1 MEKNLKA
8 GKRIVLF
15 ADGTGNSASSPAK
28 TNVWRAYKALDISPG
43 AGQVAFYDGGVGT
56 SAFTPFAMLGL
67 MFGWGLAANVRQIY
81 KFLCH
86 SYQPGDAHQQPDDV
100 YILGFSRGAFTARVL
115 AGMIADQ
122 GIIDVKKVR
131 GDRDLDRLI
140 SAAYGEFRSR
150 NFDPSLLSRFIG
162 RPLQAA
168 WVSLRNGATFQ
179 NPYDSSKNFEHQAR
193 SDSRPHSIQ
202 FVGVWD
208 TVDAY
213 GLPVDEMTRAW
224 DKIVWPLTAK
234 DRDLSGR
241 VAHAAHALALDEQ
254 RESFEPMLWN
264 EKTRDPSSKMQVDE
278 RINQVWF
285 AGVHANVGGGYP
297 DDSLAHVSLNWM
309 LDQCEQRGLKFDK
322 AERDRWRQGEDLN
335 GPLYDNRAG
344 LGSFYR
350 YAPRHVEHLCNSS
363 KQGVWEWLKTRFGPS
378 DHVSNA
384 VTVTNPKIHRSVFDR
399 IMQSGGAY
407 APINL
412 PKDYVVVDNKRVL
425 YSTGDDPASEDAPE
439 TAAQAGNRRTLQTNA
454 WVNVLTGK
462 LLYFAMLA
470 TLLLFA
476 VTPFK
481 LAGSEKRDTNGL
493 FDWLAR
499 VDELVKPVLGTISS
513 VIQEIP
519 SLIGKLPLP
528 GAELLAKWADK
539 FSQHP
544 YLFLVFIAAIGSLIW
559 RARVVRANMQDEM
572 RNAWSHFTQ
581 ISDRAV
587 ISPGKIRKAI
597 GKFLDGA
604 FYRNWIAA
612 GLRNILETITIVIF
626 LLVVAALTSRATLI
640 GLDGFGS
647 VCEAKQVT
655 LLHPPGAGADFDDA
669 GEPKAGFKLTA
680 EVPADSPCVATGIK
694 LKKKERYHIVW
705 ELRGKWQGRKAQEK
719 SQTAIEADVSGWFG
733 ERPWWTYPAVL
744 VRRHMLANWFQ
755 PIARIDNIL
764 LDRYVL
770 KHTGAALPNW
780 AAAKIWADQG
790 TPKAASSQEDT
801 EEISPSERCTRKPV
815 EGKKRTIMCT
825 TITARRSGQLYVYV
839 NDAVLFTPKFPL
851 EYYSDNG
858 GTAHVSVIHLPTA
871 TAK

>member
-1 MEKNLKA
+1 MEKKLKT
-8 GKRIVLF
+8 GKKIVLF

-43 AGQVAFYDGGVGT
+43 ARQVAFYDGGVGT
-56 SAFTPFAMLGL
+56 SAFTPFAILGL

-81 KFLCH
+81 KSLCH
-86 SYQPGDAHQQPDDV
+86 SYQPGDDTQRPDDI

-115 AGMIADQ
+115 AGLIADQ

-140 SAAYGEFRSR
+140 SGAYREFRTR
-150 NFDPSLLSRFIG
+150 NFDPSLLTRFIG
-162 RPLQAA
+162 RPLQAV
-168 WVSLRNGATFQ
+168 WIGLRDLVTRQ
-179 NPYDSSKNFEHQAR
+179 SPYDSTQNFEHKEHPSAR
-193 SDSRPHSIQ
+193 SHSIQ

-264 EKTRDPSSKMQVDE
+264 EKKRDPSAEPAIDE

-350 YAPRHVEHLCNSS
+350 YAPRHVEQLCNSS
-363 KQGVWEWLKTRFGPS
+363 KQGVWEWMKTWVGAP
-378 DHVSNA
+378 DHITNA

-399 IMQSGGAY
+399 IKQSGGAY

-425 YSTGDDPASEDAPE
+425 YSSSDDPAGEEAPE
-439 TAAQAGNRRTLQTNA
+439 TAAEAHTRRTLQTSV
-454 WVNVLTGK
+454 WVNVLKGK

-476 VTPFK
+476 ITPFK
-481 LAGSEKRDTNGL
+481 LQDPENGTSNGL
-493 FDWLAR
+493 FGWLAS
-499 VDELVKPVLGTISS
+499 VDEWVRPVLGTISGL
-513 VIQEIP
+513 IQEIP
-519 SLIGKLPLP
+519 SLIGKLPVP

-544 YLFLVFIAAIGSLIW
+544 YLLLVFIAFIGGLIW

-572 RNAWSHFTQ
+572 RNAWSHFTN
-581 ISDRAV
+581 ISDQADV
-587 ISPGKIRKAI
+587 SPGKVRKAI
-597 GKFLDGA
+597 GRFLEGD
-604 FYRNWIAA
+604 FYRNWVAA
-612 GLRNILETITIVIF
+612 GLRNSLEFVTIVIF
-626 LLVVAALTSRATLI
+626 LLVVAALASRAALI
-640 GLDGFGS
+640 GLDGFGR
-647 VCEAKQVT
+647 VCDGQYGPFLT
-655 LLHPPGAGADFDDA
+655 PPSKAADFNDE
-669 GEPKAGFKLTA
+669 GKLKNAHRLTVS
-680 EVPADSPCVATGIK
+680 VPANSPCFATGIK
-694 LKKKERYHIVW
+694 LERKERYHIVW
-705 ELRGKWQGRKAQEK
+705 ELPGDWQGK
-719 SQTAIEADVSGWFG
+719 SASSADQAPVEADVNGWFG
-733 ERPWWTYPAVL
+733 DRPWWSYPAIL
-744 VRRHMLANWFQ
+744 VRRHMLADWFQ
-755 PIARIDNIL
+755 PVARIDNIL

-770 KHTGAALPNW
+770 EHTSAALPNW
-780 AAAKIWADQG
+780 ASAKIWPKPKPSDTAATQDTQG
-790 TPKAASSQEDT
+790 VASGEK
-801 EEISPSERCTRKPV
+801 CTRKPV
-815 EGKKRTIMCT
+815 EGEKRTILCT
-825 TITARRSGQLYVYV
+825 TITARISGQLYLYM
-839 NDAVLFTPKFPL
+839 NDAVLFTPKFPW
-851 EYYSDNG
+851 EYYSDNV
-858 GTAHVSVIHLPTA
+858 GTARVSVIHLRNVE
-871 TAK
+871 AK